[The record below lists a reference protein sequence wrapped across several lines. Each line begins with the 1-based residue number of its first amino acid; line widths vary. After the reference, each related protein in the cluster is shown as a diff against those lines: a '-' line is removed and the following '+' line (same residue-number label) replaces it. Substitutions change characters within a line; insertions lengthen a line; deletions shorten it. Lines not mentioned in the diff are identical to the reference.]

1 MINSNYSGPRFI
13 RNPCRF
19 SFPPHV
25 QPIQQQIPAST
36 FKIHPEY
43 DNFSHSPFPRPRP
56 LSFLFRT
63 TAMSLDTVLH
73 KIIPVNHLGM
83 LSADSDLVSRE
94 YGLGFCSYGKHP
106 GDTCAA
112 GPQTSLEYK

>member
-1 MINSNYSGPRFI
+1 
-13 RNPCRF
+13 
-19 SFPPHV
+19 
-25 QPIQQQIPAST
+25 
-36 FKIHPEY
+36 
-43 DNFSHSPFPRPRP
+43 
-56 LSFLFRT
+56 
-63 TAMSLDTVLH
+63 MSLYTVLH

-94 YGLGFCSYGKHP
+94 YGLGFCVYEKHP